1 MAQGDAMSRVF
12 TVARLGQSTTSTLIQ
27 LQIVEATIV
36 EPRVKP
42 TMIELTIVE
51 LSLLNAD
58 HD

>member
-1 MAQGDAMSRVF
+1 MNRIF

-27 LQIVEATIV
+27 LQIVEATTV
-36 EPRVKP
+36 EPRIKP

-51 LSLLNAD
+51 LSLLDAS